1 MKLEIYIIKKDTPL
15 CILCVWFSLGWF
27 VTSDMDILLEAYD
40 DSVCMLVVGMLLFLS
55 ESYHVSSVTSFGRGA
70 RWLPHFTMSLFV
82 SCVFGSLYLVS
93 S

>member
-1 MKLEIYIIKKDTPL
+1 
-15 CILCVWFSLGWF
+15 
-27 VTSDMDILLEAYD
+27 MDILLEAYD
-40 DSVCMLVVGMLLFLS
+40 DCMLVVGWFVCNHLLGVGMLLFLS

-70 RWLPHFTMSLFV
+70 RWLAHFTMSLFV